1 MPPVDPLLTSLSA
14 CWLVFA
20 TTAPTTYVVGA
31 TWLHRTRNGNED
43 PRPSQPGWGWGTG
56 GGVRTLVFQ
65 ALSLVTWLLGCA
77 VAFPVVFS
85 VQLDHADV
93 TRELLAGAA
102 AVGAVSAQLFQVS
115 ALLSFDAGAK
125 PLRIWSG
132 LQQGQVDVM
141 WDVKK
146 LPSRAAASYVVI
158 AMGTLWVALGG
169 ALLYLGSEVLHD
181 ASSRL
186 AYLVLA
192 VACLTMAAFTTYG
205 LAGHL
210 RHAPALAAGS
220 DDDSDS
226 GRRARAPPS
235 AWRFFQPFRGGAW
248 FVATQALGWAL
259 FSAGLTLMLYLIA
272 QGAAGVMEGARRYTW
287 TAGAIMVTAQ
297 LVLASSLVFF
307 QGPQRTMQLVRQIS
321 ISLGEE
327 ARPRNLRQRL
337 ENVATIIIL
346 YIPMH
351 VTSAAMAA
359 YFFFLPPH
367 IAVTLLIATLFVYYT
382 VTSLGGAPEVSGRR
396 EWPAFQDWFGRQ
408 LEEVLPAWLGSL
420 EVVREGASQPLDP
433 EKRYVFG
440 FAAHGLY
447 PLGAGYLPVLP
458 SFRRLLPGIRPV
470 TLTASVV
477 FVLPVL
483 RDILAWLGLRVVTR
497 RSFLRALRERGSVL
511 LVPGGQAELVH
522 THRIFTA
529 REYCFVRVAQQAQAS
544 LVPLLVLGEIDSLR
558 NLISAPA
565 MLQWTYKRLGFPVPY
580 LIVGRWGLTP
590 FPQPTGLRFIIGE
603 PIPPVELGPGEEPTQ
618 EQVDTVHAAFY
629 DAMQALWHK
638 HAPSF
643 PGYDDVKFVLV
654 DK

>member
-1 MPPVDPLLTSLSA
+1 STSSPKHPMPPVDPLLTSLSA

-146 LPSRAAASYVVI
+146 
-158 AMGTLWVALGG
+158 
-169 ALLYLGSEVLHD
+169 
-181 ASSRL
+181 
-186 AYLVLA
+186 
-192 VACLTMAAFTTYG
+192 
-205 LAGHL
+205 
-210 RHAPALAAGS
+210 
-220 DDDSDS
+220 
-226 GRRARAPPS
+226 
-235 AWRFFQPFRGGAW
+235 PFRGGAW

-420 EVVREGASQPLDP
+420 ERNAMSLALPRTASTPL
-433 EKRYVFG
+433 
-440 FAAHGLY
+440 
-447 PLGAGYLPVLP
+447 VLP

-529 REYCFVRVAQQAQAS
+529 REYCVYRSHKGFVRVAQQAQAS

-629 DAMQALWHK
+629 DAHASAVAQACPQL
-638 HAPSF
+638 
-643 PGYDDVKFVLV
+643 PGVR
-654 DK
+654 